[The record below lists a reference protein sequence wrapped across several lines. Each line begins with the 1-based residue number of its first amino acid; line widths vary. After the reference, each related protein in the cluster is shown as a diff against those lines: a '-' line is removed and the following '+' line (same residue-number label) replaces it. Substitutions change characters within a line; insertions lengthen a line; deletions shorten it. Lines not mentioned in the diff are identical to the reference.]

1 MFYTMRTLFRRLF
14 STLVTKLFND
24 TPNIHNDIYMHD
36 KSNKIVDE
44 FKTNISLDWSTN
56 ESQQLVIVPNNND
69 IDNLRTKYFNSIKDD
84 IRNMRILNARQI
96 EFVKNLTHD
105 EKNEL
110 FDIMNSCLITINDFF
125 MYYNSD
131 SQYNTCNSTQ

>member
-1 MFYTMRTLFRRLF
+1 MRTLFRRLF
-14 STLVTKLFND
+14 STLATTLFNNTQNIYND
-24 TPNIHNDIYMHD
+24 THVQN
-36 KSNKIVDE
+36 KSNKIADE
-44 FKTNISLDWSTN
+44 FKTNVSLDWSTN
-56 ESQQLVIVPNNND
+56 ESQQMLVIVPNNND

-84 IRNMRILNARQI
+84 VRNMRILNTRQI

-131 SQYNTCNSTQ
+131 SQYNMCNSTQ